1 MKMKA
6 KRILDIAAFALCASV
21 SANSYAVDLYG
32 YTVTDSDA
40 VIDRDVKVTSIG
52 TNDTL
57 YGVYGE
63 NVTLNNGIS
72 AEYTVNVDGRNS
84 AYGVFLTGP
93 TSSGYIDLGTIASD
107 ITVKS
112 DIGNAEGIR
121 LSGFNL
127 TYMGRTQNITSKI
140 DVSGGK
146 SAIGLSFINA
156 NWHSIAIEGPV
167 NVRRANSTSD
177 AESYVAGIMTNNSCY
192 IYSRGAINVEWDGQ
206 GSNVAVAG
214 VYSSGVLRFFMQEGS
229 SIRVAGGSTAYGLTS
244 NGDMSLTGNANSVS
258 VISTDYGVIK
268 AAGDGAALDIR
279 NGHFKFRMNEG
290 SNAAYLHIFA
300 NSGVLIEDTAT
311 IDLDQILLVQSAGS
325 VNIKGDIIMHADS
338 LTGHMLRVLAL
349 DLTIEDSASFT
360 YILED
365 GFSALENDTMA
376 VINASTIVS
385 SFTDDNFEIVTNDG
399 TVLVAG
405 TDYTFDGTHVTFL
418 KDIAVVPEPAE
429 VAAVLGALAI
439 VMAAYRRRK

>member
-57 YGVYGE
+57 YGVYGDGF
-63 NVTLNNGIS
+63 TLNNGIS
-72 AEYTVNVDGRNS
+72 SAYTVNVDGRNS
-84 AYGVFLTGP
+84 AYGVVLTAP
-93 TSSGYIDLGTIASD
+93 SGIVDLGTIASD

-167 NVRRANSTSD
+167 NVKRANSTSD

-192 IYSRGAINVEWDGQ
+192 IYSRSAINVEWDGQ

-214 VYSSGVLRFFMQEGS
+214 AYSSGILRFFMQEGS

-244 NGDMSLTGNANSVS
+244 NGDMFLWGNANSVS

-268 AAGDGAALDIR
+268 AMGDGSKLEIHD
-279 NGHFKFRMNEG
+279 GHFKFQSNEG
-290 SNAAYLHIFA
+290 TNAALLHIMA
-300 NSGVLIEDTAT
+300 YGGAT
-311 IDLDQILLVQSAGS
+311 IWDSATIELDKTLMIQSAGS
-325 VNIKGDIIMHADS
+325 VAIEGDIIMHADS
-338 LTGHMLRVLAL
+338 LMGHMLMALAM
-349 DLTIEDSASFT
+349 DLTIGENATFT

-365 GFSALENDTMA
+365 GFSALENDTMRA
-376 VINASTIVS
+376 VNASTVVS

-405 TDYTFDGTHVTFL
+405 TDYTFDGTYVTFL
-418 KDIAVVPEPAE
+418 KDITVVPEPAE
-429 VAAVLGALAI
+429 VAAILGALA
-439 VMAAYRRRK
+439 VALAAYRRRK